1 MQKKKGKRKE
11 REKDAHPSNRLIST
25 IHIATQDPVS
35 VLTHDCILTLTSL
48 ERHDIKEEMIYLT
61 LLSSIWV
68 LSSFHFLKRKNCCFC
83 SHSSVFHYFWN
94 KGIAQIYNI
103 GYSRV
108 APRKDLH
115 GHIWESSQNQKPSQW
130 KQENSVEVR
139 MKTCFKAWPLV

>member
-83 SHSSVFHYFWN
+83 SRN

-115 GHIWESSQNQKPSQW
+115 GHI
-130 KQENSVEVR
+130 
-139 MKTCFKAWPLV
+139 